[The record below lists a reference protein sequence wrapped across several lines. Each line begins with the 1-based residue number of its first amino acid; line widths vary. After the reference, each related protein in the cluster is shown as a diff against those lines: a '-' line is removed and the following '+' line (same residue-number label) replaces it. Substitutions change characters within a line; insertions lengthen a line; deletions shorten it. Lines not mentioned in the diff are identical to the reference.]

1 MDDVPED
8 VFEETL
14 EEVFEEVVPDELTEL
29 FEVFEELSEPFDEDE
44 PPEASELSE
53 PLDLELFDD
62 FVEEPDFDEDELL
75 CELREL
81 PEPEFELFLSEP
93 PLSPHET
100 IDAVRTKQ
108 AVEIA
113 SICLIFSKFIQITV

>member
-29 FEVFEELSEPFDEDE
+29 FEVFEELSEPFDDDE

-75 CELREL
+75 CELRSC
-81 PEPEFELFLSEP
+81 LS
-93 PLSPHET
+93 LNQSSFYRSRRSR
-100 IDAVRTKQ
+100 RTKP
-108 AVEIA
+108 
-113 SICLIFSKFIQITV
+113 STL